1 MTIELAPHFDP
12 PFVPVL
18 QLRELPAPLWK
29 LQGRLRF
36 YSCVVNDWVEA
47 LEGFIS
53 DGCSIPLA
61 ALLLL
66 APFGITRGLAA
77 MAGYI
82 HDALYTSQKYD
93 RETCDRILR
102 EMVIAM
108 GYPEALAEEFYVG
121 VRIGG
126 GSHWNLPNVP
136 QPPHVAAA
144 MNLSPA
150 DTIQAAA

>member
-1 MTIELAPHFDP
+1 MQPHFDP

-18 QLRELPAPLWK
+18 QLRELPSPLWK
-29 LQGRLRF
+29 LLAPARFWSSVVQG
-36 YSCVVNDWVEA
+36 WVEA
-47 LEGFIS
+47 PEGFIT
-53 DGCSIPLA
+53 DGCSIAVA
-61 ALLLL
+61 AILLL

-82 HDALYTSQKYD
+82 HDALYTSQKYPRD
-93 RETCDRILR
+93 VCDRILR

-108 GYPEALAEEFYVG
+108 GYPEALAEEFYLG

-136 QPPHVAAA
+136 QEPHVAAA

-150 DTIQAAA
+150 DTLAMT